1 MEENRIREHYVFFGR
16 VRGMLDF
23 DTAQNMLRMVS
34 ELPDGFE
41 MTGMERLKWK
51 RRER

>member
-16 VRGMLDF
+16 ELDF

-51 RRER
+51 HRER